1 MNEIKIKDL
10 RDIPCKLYGP
20 NDEYIGEVTNLLQFT
35 DVRVQIK
42 ELKLSGYYFIFEGEK
57 ISISKNGFL
66 DKYPHG
72 LFDIEDDL
80 LCKLLDLDDYEKK

>member
-1 MNEIKIKDL
+1 MVQIRDIK
-10 RDIPCKLYGP
+10 DIPCKLYGP
-20 NDEYIGEVTNLLQFT
+20 NDEYIGEIVNILQFN

-42 ELKLSGYYFIFEGEK
+42 EQKLSGYYFIFEGEK

-66 DKYPHG
+66 DKYPQG
-72 LFDIEDDL
+72 LFDTEDNL